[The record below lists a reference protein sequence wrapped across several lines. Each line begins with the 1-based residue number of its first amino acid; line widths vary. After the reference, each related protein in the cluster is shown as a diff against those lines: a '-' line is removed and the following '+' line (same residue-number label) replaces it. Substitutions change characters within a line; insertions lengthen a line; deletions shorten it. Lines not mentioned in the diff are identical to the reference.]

1 MKPKTLTAGILS
13 ILFAAGALSA
23 AGFRG
28 QAGPGQAAPLER
40 PSRVSSRF
48 RENIIT
54 LKLLR
59 MTQALDLTKEQTTV
73 IYPVLTRLENAK
85 YDLTRTLNEAMIE
98 LRLVV
103 RPDRP
108 DERKIGEVLAT
119 IDRLRDEISA
129 KDREV
134 DDFLKTK
141 LTVVQEAKYVLF
153 SVEFYRGLGERLERM
168 RMLRHKNPFTS

>member
-1 MKPKTLTAGILS
+1 MKSKMLTAGFLS
-13 ILFAAGALSA
+13 FVLTAGALSA

-28 QAGPGQAAPLER
+28 QAGPGQTAPVER
-40 PSRVSSRF
+40 PSRAGSRI
-48 RENIIT
+48 RETIIT

-59 MTQALDLTKEQTTV
+59 MTQALDLTKEQTAV
-73 IYPVLTRLENAK
+73 IYPVLTRLENEK
-85 YDLTRTLNEAMIE
+85 YDLTRTLNEAMAE
-98 LRLVV
+98 LRLIV
-103 RPDRP
+103 RRDKP

-119 IDRLRDEISA
+119 IDRMRSEISA
-129 KDREV
+129 KDREM